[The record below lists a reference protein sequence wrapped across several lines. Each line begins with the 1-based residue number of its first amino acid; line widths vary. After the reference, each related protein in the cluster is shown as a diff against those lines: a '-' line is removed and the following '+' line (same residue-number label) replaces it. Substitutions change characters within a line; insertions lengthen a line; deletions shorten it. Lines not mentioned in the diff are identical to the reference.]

1 MKSYCLNCR
10 KDTEIIDPE
19 ILSSSNS
26 RAIIL
31 WKCPICGSKKSKFV
45 KNQEAKGLLRNLSIK
60 TVPILSDIL
69 F

>member
-19 ILSSSNS
+19 ILSTSNS
-26 RAIIL
+26 RAMIL
-31 WKCPICGSKKSKFV
+31 WKRAICSSKKSKFV
-45 KNQEAKGLLRNLSIK
+45 KNQEAKGLLSNLSIK